1 MGCTT
6 ILPSGRKVRTND
18 ILFVGE
24 MENKGDKHLFK
35 VTKSNQQTL
44 IYEYGTMIECL
55 VDREELIKNM

>member
-1 MGCTT
+1 MACTT

-24 MENKGDKHLFK
+24 MENKGDKHIFK

-44 IYEYGTMIECL
+44 IYEYDTMIECL
-55 VDREELIKNM
+55 IDREELIKNM

>member
-1 MGCTT
+1 MACTT

-24 MENKGDKHLFK
+24 VENKKDKHLFK

-44 IYEYGTMIECL
+44 IYEYDTMIECL
-55 VDREELIKNM
+55 IDREELIKNM